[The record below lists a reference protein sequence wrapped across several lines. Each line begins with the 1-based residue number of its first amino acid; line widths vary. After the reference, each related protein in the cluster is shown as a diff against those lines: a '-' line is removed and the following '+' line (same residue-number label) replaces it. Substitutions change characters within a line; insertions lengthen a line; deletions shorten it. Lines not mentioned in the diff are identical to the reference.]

1 MTINNGDCAFM
12 LISTALV
19 FIMTPALGFFYG
31 GMVRRKNIL
40 NTILSCFFICGVASV
55 MWGHLVIHYL
65 FPAITWV

>member
-19 FIMTPALGFFYG
+19 FIMTPALAFFYG

-40 NTILSCFFICGVASV
+40 NTILS
-55 MWGHLVIHYL
+55 YY
-65 FPAITWV
+65 